1 MSSLLFRIINP
12 PLLVILKA
20 LFIKALFAK
29 KSQACKGINPSVR
42 WQHRNNSEH
51 GEMNSTIVIFPGTNR
66 EHDMVMAVEQASGKK
81 PNFVWYDDTSFPK
94 TDLIILPGGFSYGD
108 YLRSGA
114 MAARSP
120 AMKLVLEYAS
130 KGIPVLGVC
139 NGFQILT
146 EVGLLPGALIRNN
159 NLKFICRNVNIKV
172 EVDDSIFTSQYSRG
186 EILSI
191 PVAHNDGNYFANEH
205 LLQDLHDN
213 GQIAFKYTD
222 QSGKIDDSTNPNGS
236 CENIAGILNAQKN
249 VLGLMPHPENATDR
263 NLGGT
268 DGRPLFQSLVD
279 SIT

>member
-1 MSSLLFRIINP
+1 MTSLLFKIINP
-12 PLLVILKA
+12 PLFVILKA
-20 LFIKALFAK
+20 LFIIALFAK
-29 KSQACKGINPSVR
+29 KSQACKGINPFVL
-42 WQHRNNSEH
+42 WEHRNISEH

-66 EHDMVMAVEQASGKK
+66 EHDIVMAVEQASGKK

-120 AMKLVLEYAS
+120 AMKLVLEYAR

-191 PVAHNDGNYFANEH
+191 PVAHNDGNYFANEY
-205 LLQDLHDN
+205 LLQELHDN

-222 QSGKIDDSTNPNGS
+222 QSGKIDESTNPNGS

-279 SIT
+279 AIT